1 MAMNQAGKA
10 AQSPPAEGARLLDAA
25 LMAYG
30 RAFEHPCKI
39 RFVRWLAR
47 NFAGGR
53 IKIRHAGGAVIAV
66 DLEDYIG
73 WAIFRTGSYEPASLK
88 LALRIMAAEPGLFVD
103 VGANFGWYTCAVA
116 SIAGARIIGIEP
128 DAENC
133 VALRENIDRNRLR
146 NVVVFHG
153 AVGPQ
158 PALLAMARRS
168 LGNSGTVAVA
178 AGSTPGSGSYWTGS
192 MSLQDLLNA
201 LAQPVARPVLIKI
214 DVEGFEPQV
223 LAGLD
228 FAGPF
233 RPKNILIEYDRTL
246 GVAAWGSYEK
256 FAAFF
261 TQRGYDLFDVTGRPS
276 TGDGPLLEEN
286 AWARDRDQTP

>member
-1 MAMNQAGKA
+1 MRQAA
-10 AQSPPAEGARLLDAA
+10 DAPPLPPAEGARLVDAA

-53 IKIRHAGGAVIAV
+53 IKIRHVGGTVIAI
-66 DLEDYIG
+66 DPEDYIG
-73 WAIFRTGSYEPASLK
+73 WAVFRTGSYEPASLK
-88 LALRIMAAEPGLFVD
+88 LALSIMSAEPGLFVD

-116 SIAGARIIGIEP
+116 PLAGTNVIGIEP

-133 VALRENIDRNRLR
+133 VALRGNIDRNRLH
-146 NVVVFHG
+146 NVMVFHG

-168 LGNSGTVAVA
+168 PGNSGTVAVV
-178 AGSTPGSGSYWTGS
+178 SDRPTPVTGSYWIGS
-192 MSLQDLLNA
+192 MPLQDLLNA
-201 LAQPVARPVLIKI
+201 LAQPIARPVLIKI

-246 GVAAWGSYEK
+246 GAAAWGCYTN

-261 TQRGYDLFDVTGRPS
+261 SQRGYDLFDVAGRPA

-286 AWARDRDQTP
+286 AWARDRDQTS

>member
-1 MAMNQAGKA
+1 M
-10 AQSPPAEGARLLDAA
+10 S
-25 LMAYG
+25 
-30 RAFEHPCKI
+30 
-39 RFVRWLAR
+39 
-47 NFAGGR
+47 
-53 IKIRHAGGAVIAV
+53 
-66 DLEDYIG
+66 
-73 WAIFRTGSYEPASLK
+73 
-88 LALRIMAAEPGLFVD
+88 AEPGLFVD

-116 SIAGARIIGIEP
+116 PIAGARIIGIEP

-133 VALRENIDRNRLR
+133 AALLANIDRNGLR

-168 LGNSGTVAVA
+168 PGNSGTVAVTS
-178 AGSTPGSGSYWTGS
+178 GPVPGSSSYWTGS
-192 MSLQDLLNA
+192 TPLQDLLNA
-201 LAQPVARPVLIKI
+201 LAQPAARPVLIKI

-246 GVAAWGSYEK
+246 GAAAWGCYEN

-261 TQRGYDLFDVTGRPS
+261 TQRGYDLFDVTGRPL